1 MLSCRLSKI
10 SLDIFIKH
18 VALKLLMNPTC
29 TTSNIN
35 SILLLITCGQ
45 LVQKQKETSNVYTFV
60 NVISRGIFNSL
71 YDI

>member
-1 MLSCRLSKI
+1 
-10 SLDIFIKH
+10 
-18 VALKLLMNPTC
+18 MNPTC

-60 NVISRGIFNSL
+60 NVISRGVFNSL
-71 YDI
+71 YDIQTR